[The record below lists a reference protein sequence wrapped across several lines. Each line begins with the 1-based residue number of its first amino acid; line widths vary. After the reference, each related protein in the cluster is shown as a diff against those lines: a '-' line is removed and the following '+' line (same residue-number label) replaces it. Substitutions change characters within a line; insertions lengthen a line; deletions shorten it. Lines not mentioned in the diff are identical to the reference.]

1 MHEQIIYYKI
11 KTRKEIYELIIY
23 MIYLYWCDVKSLVVL
38 CYPIILLAPT
48 SIILYLF
55 LGMEIIIYKWKYNTI
70 LTKSADD
77 IILLGADLRAPPRV
91 ANCMRFGYTA
101 KLWII
106 YMWCDE
112 SESTCSHMPPTR
124 LPKRRPVS
132 SIRDCGWMSWPSIL

>member
-1 MHEQIIYYKI
+1 M
-11 KTRKEIYELIIY
+11 
-23 MIYLYWCDVKSLVVL
+23 KSLVVL

-106 YMWCDE
+106 YM
-112 SESTCSHMPPTR
+112 
-124 LPKRRPVS
+124 
-132 SIRDCGWMSWPSIL
+132 